1 MGFEPHA
8 QRKSAGHAYVGEA
21 SKDAA
26 FAATISF
33 FFLNLGKF
41 VSLYPSLFPSGSR
54 SPFRSRPPTRT
65 RKAFQKTL
73 KKTYFT
79 RNHVV

>member
-33 FFLNLGKF
+33 FFFEPGKIRF
-41 VSLYPSLFPSGSR
+41 TLPLSLP
-54 SPFRSRPPTRT
+54 
-65 RKAFQKTL
+65 KW
-73 KKTYFT
+73 
-79 RNHVV
+79 